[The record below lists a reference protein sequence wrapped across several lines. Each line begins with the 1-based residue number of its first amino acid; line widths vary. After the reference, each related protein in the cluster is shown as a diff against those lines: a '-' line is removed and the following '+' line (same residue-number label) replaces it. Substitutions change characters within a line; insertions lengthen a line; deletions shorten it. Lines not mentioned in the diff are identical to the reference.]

1 MSDEAISL
9 VALFDHEWGK
19 ASNFRNLY
27 QDCADLM
34 FPRENQIVAKR
45 EPGSEITQYL
55 IDPTGVLAAQEM
67 ASGLS
72 INLFPPGQKWYNVVM
87 SDAALNEND
96 DVKKALGMITE
107 RSHEKRANSNFMLQ
121 ANETLLSLA
130 VFGTGNLFSEYLPGE
145 GLNYRDYDIGSYVF
159 TENSKGRVDGMMMEF
174 PYTARQAVQEF
185 GKDAGETALKKNA
198 EVKTQNDILKFI
210 WIVRKRETASNKT
223 TAENMSYGSTFI
235 SRDDKEI
242 VKKSGF
248 HEFPFQVPRWTRSSG
263 EIWGRGQG
271 TFAVGA
277 VRALQTEKKDLIECG
292 NLHNN
297 PPQEVLEH
305 YEGEVL
311 VSPGDLNHV
320 LERGTIAAMD
330 RGALGN
336 FPISKDLLEME
347 REEVKK
353 IFYND
358 VFVQLRDLKGDRRT
372 TMEIRARLAEG
383 LQRLGPPIGRLQEE
397 WLTPLVVRDIMMLQR
412 NGAFGE
418 LPPEMQGASFKIEY
432 IGRLALELQSAKSMG
447 WLQWVSEG
455 AEIEPII
462 PGTLDNV
469 DIDGGYRRRGM
480 ALGVSVDDMASL
492 EEVAQKRQERAAQQ
506 QAQMM
511 AEMAAKAGQ
520 AYQGATKAPEEGSA
534 AEALMGG

>member
-1 MSDEAISL
+1 
-9 VALFDHEWGK
+9 
-19 ASNFRNLY
+19 
-27 QDCADLM
+27 
-34 FPRENQIVAKR
+34 
-45 EPGSEITQYL
+45 
-55 IDPTGVLAAQEM
+55 
-67 ASGLS
+67 
-72 INLFPPGQKWYNVVM
+72 
-87 SDAALNEND
+87 
-96 DVKKALGMITE
+96 
-107 RSHEKRANSNFMLQ
+107 
-121 ANETLLSLA
+121 
-130 VFGTGNLFSEYLPGE
+130 
-145 GLNYRDYDIGSYVF
+145 
-159 TENSKGRVDGMMMEF
+159 
-174 PYTARQAVQEF
+174 
-185 GKDAGETALKKNA
+185 
-198 EVKTQNDILKFI
+198 
-210 WIVRKRETASNKT
+210 
-223 TAENMSYGSTFI
+223 MSYESIFI

-277 VRALQTEKKDLIECG
+277 VRALQTEKKDLVECG

-297 PPQEVLEH
+297 PPKEVLEH

-336 FPISKDLLEME
+336 FPISKDILEME

-412 NGAFGE
+412 NGEFGE

-534 AEALMGG
+534 AEALMGAS